1 MAEPKFV
8 SVVAYVKNSEEQI
21 APFLDAVMQTVER
34 EFERCE
40 LILVDDASQD
50 HSVEKVHAYYDAH
63 QADYLVSI
71 IRMGAAQGLES
82 SMNAGRD
89 MAIGDYVYEF
99 DDMVVDYDLSLIRQV
114 YDRCVSGADIVSAV
128 SGVRTRMTSRMFYSV
143 FNRFSKTQ
151 NRIGQETFR
160 IVSRRAVNRVRSI
173 GSYIPYRK
181 AVYQNCGLKTAS
193 IRYQSTDKT
202 GRTIHSHNDERADLA
217 VDSFIYFT
225 NVMEKTALVI
235 SSVFL
240 VITIL
245 VIVYVIVSF
254 FTDSHLVS
262 GWISLMGFL
271 SLGFLGIFSLL
282 TIVMKYLSVIVNL
295 TFRHQHYL
303 VESIEKISRN

>member
-8 SVVAYVKNSEEQI
+8 SVVAYMKNSEEQI
-21 APFLDAVMQTVER
+21 APFLDAVMQTVDR

-114 YDRCVSGADIVSAV
+114 YDHCVSGADIVSAV

-160 IVSRRAVNRVRSI
+160 IVSRRAVNRVR
-173 GSYIPYRK
+173 
-181 AVYQNCGLKTAS
+181 
-193 IRYQSTDKT
+193 
-202 GRTIHSHNDERADLA
+202 
-217 VDSFIYFT
+217 
-225 NVMEKTALVI
+225 
-235 SSVFL
+235 
-240 VITIL
+240 
-245 VIVYVIVSF
+245 
-254 FTDSHLVS
+254 
-262 GWISLMGFL
+262 
-271 SLGFLGIFSLL
+271 
-282 TIVMKYLSVIVNL
+282 
-295 TFRHQHYL
+295 
-303 VESIEKISRN
+303 